1 MQIKAVI
8 FDMDG
13 LMLDTE
19 PLYRAAA
26 KKAAA
31 EFGFTLTDSLHER
44 LIGRN
49 VEDAERI
56 VREAFGP
63 DFPLEAYKARNHALE
78 AEFKAGPLPKKP
90 GLDELLDLLDSWR
103 IPKAVAT
110 STRSAIS
117 LPELKRTGL
126 FERFQ
131 AVATGDEVAK
141 RKPAPD
147 LFLLA
152 TKRLGVEPAEC
163 LVLEDAEPGVIGAHR
178 AGMQVYMVPDLQAP
192 SPAARENA
200 NAIFGSLFEVTARLR
215 ELRSADAKQRSH
227 PKVLDTASS
236 QPLE

>member
-1 MQIKAVI
+1 VLITAAI

-31 EFGFTLTDSLHER
+31 EFGYTFTDVLHER

-49 VEDAERI
+49 AEDAERT

-78 AEFKAGPLPKKP
+78 AEFKAGLLPKKA
-90 GLDELLDLLDSWR
+90 GLDELLDLLDSWG

-117 LPELKRTGL
+117 LPELERTKLRG
-126 FERFQ
+126 RF
-131 AVATGDEVAK
+131 AAIATGDEVTHG
-141 RKPAPD
+141 KPAPD

-152 TKRLGVEPAEC
+152 AKRLGVEPSAC

-178 AGMQVYMVPDLQAP
+178 AGMRVYMVPDLQLP
-192 SPAARENA
+192 SPAAREHA
-200 NAIFGSLFEVTARLR
+200 TAVFDSLFQVAARLT
-215 ELRSADAKQRSH
+215 ELRSADLERGVGKRQAPH
-227 PKVLDTASS
+227 DTGECA
-236 QPLE
+236 